1 MLLSVS
7 NLNNKLARKLG
18 LTLFLDLSMKSKF
31 SFVQSNVSAAITSYA
46 RIHMIPFK
54 VDSHTIYSD
63 TDSIF
68 TTKELPS
75 NLIGKELELN
85 NMVIG
90 I

>member
-54 VDSHTIYSD
+54 VDSHTIY
-63 TDSIF
+63 
-68 TTKELPS
+68 
-75 NLIGKELELN
+75 
-85 NMVIG
+85 
-90 I
+90 